1 MEHTKDE
8 TIKSAWHDIND
19 REIIMD
25 NNEDIMLLLGNGKIV
40 EYDDEW
46 EDYYSPV
53 IKWAY
58 KKDILR

>member
-46 EDYYSPV
+46 EAYYSPV